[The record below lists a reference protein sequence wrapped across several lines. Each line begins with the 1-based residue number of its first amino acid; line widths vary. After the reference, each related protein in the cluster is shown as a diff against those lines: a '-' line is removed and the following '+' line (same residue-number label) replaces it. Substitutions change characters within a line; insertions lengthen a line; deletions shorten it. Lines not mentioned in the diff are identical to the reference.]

1 MLWEILQQR
10 AIHLNFMRTRD
21 IRKGNDIAV
30 IWSLMKDNEPFSLA
44 GRTLKLYLKNMYGSK
59 EITDFSVRGNQIH
72 WTFFGKD
79 QATTGLYSLT
89 LVANENEEGMITTDS
104 CNFVRLVSC
113 SCKLQ
118 GGEDAPNVETETI
131 ELTST
136 LEYVANV
143 EQGGSYD
150 DTALW
155 NALEN
160 KVDKV
165 NGKELSSN
173 DYTDADKQKLAGLQN
188 YDDTELRTAIQ
199 GKQNT
204 IADLESI
211 RSGASLGATALQSV
225 PATYAT
231 KTDVANAIAEAVTNA
246 LNTEV

>member
-1 MLWEILQQR
+1 MSDGKPFQLQ
-10 AIHLNFMRTRD
+10 
-21 IRKGNDIAV
+21 
-30 IWSLMKDNEPFSLA
+30 

-59 EITDFSVRGNQIH
+59 EITDFSVKGNQIH

-79 QATTGLYSLT
+79 QKSTGRYSLT
-89 LVANENEEGMITTDS
+89 LVANENEVGMITVDTCD
-104 CNFVRLVSC
+104 FVRLVFHSC
-113 SCKLQ
+113 AVRCDS
-118 GGEDAPNVETETI
+118 DSPNVETETI

-136 LEYVANV
+136 LDYVANV

-155 NALEN
+155 QELGK

-165 NGKELSSN
+165 EGKGLSSN
-173 DYTDADKQKLAGLQN
+173 DYTNAEKQKLAGLQN

-211 RSGASLGATALQSV
+211 RRGASLGATALQSIPSV
-225 PATYAT
+225 FAT
-231 KTDVANAIAEAVTNA
+231 KNDVANAIAEAVTNA